1 MRYIILNY
9 AYGFGPP
16 LRTTELAL
24 SVGNELKKK
33 TGEDF
38 RIIIPL
44 IYGEDQK
51 RVMKE
56 AFAEIIKQKPDIL
69 LLDKTLGNHL
79 KSVFYGEKS
88 YEESLKF
95 LFENKTKVETAIKN
109 YLSNGLIAETFDGKK
124 VSINRKDIEFEI
136 NRNPRVNFNIYPSY
150 SVSFAYNSD
159 ILRQTLKENIGN
171 VNKKIIEKVIP
182 LFEEIENDQQ
192 IYFIAD
198 PATFSY
204 KDKKLKKKKKNE
216 VYTPPTL
223 HRLKNTDNNIQ
234 KGIYVTVTGI
244 PGLNRLFEEAR
255 KIGLKIYSNK
265 PDAVAGSIK
274 APPSIISHKN
284 ILLHFARSGWG
295 SIWLSQLTNTPFVTP
310 PYDKNDDP
318 EIYFNNICIEKL
330 GLGIIYKNQNLN
342 ELLKFKEV
350 YKSNIEKMNKYL
362 IDTYGTIDGIK
373 YTTKKIVDHFINI

>member
-109 YLSNGLIAETFDGKK
+109 YLSNVKK
-124 VSINRKDIEFEI
+124 FIK
-136 NRNPRVNFNIYPSY
+136 
-150 SVSFAYNSD
+150 AM
-159 ILRQTLKENIGN
+159 ILLQKTI
-171 VNKKIIEKVIP
+171 V
-182 LFEEIENDQQ
+182 
-192 IYFIAD
+192 
-198 PATFSY
+198 
-204 KDKKLKKKKKNE
+204 
-216 VYTPPTL
+216 
-223 HRLKNTDNNIQ
+223 LKN
-234 KGIYVTVTGI
+234 
-244 PGLNRLFEEAR
+244 L
-255 KIGLKIYSNK
+255 
-265 PDAVAGSIK
+265 
-274 APPSIISHKN
+274 
-284 ILLHFARSGWG
+284 
-295 SIWLSQLTNTPFVTP
+295 
-310 PYDKNDDP
+310 
-318 EIYFNNICIEKL
+318 
-330 GLGIIYKNQNLN
+330 
-342 ELLKFKEV
+342 
-350 YKSNIEKMNKYL
+350 
-362 IDTYGTIDGIK
+362 
-373 YTTKKIVDHFINI
+373 